1 MQCVGSYLLT
11 PLQWRTW
18 YSVGGGR
25 FSVLKAFPAFSACGN
40 LPGKNSG
47 AEHSH
52 GFAMK
57 HARHNF
63 FVQIP
68 AGIATLPRLT
78 AKIGSLSLCSQY
90 LLSLP
95 SNPAVAG
102 NARSAELTAEALT
115 SYSLP
120 SGEAAQLSCKP
131 QD

>member
-1 MQCVGSYLLT
+1 
-11 PLQWRTW
+11 
-18 YSVGGGR
+18 
-25 FSVLKAFPAFSACGN
+25 
-40 LPGKNSG
+40 
-47 AEHSH
+47 
-52 GFAMK
+52 MK

-95 SNPAVAG
+95 SNLAVSG
-102 NARSAELTAEALT
+102 NARSAELTAEALA
-115 SYSLP
+115 SYSYCLP
-120 SGEAAQLSCKP
+120 SGEAAQLSCKL

>member
-1 MQCVGSYLLT
+1 
-11 PLQWRTW
+11 
-18 YSVGGGR
+18 
-25 FSVLKAFPAFSACGN
+25 
-40 LPGKNSG
+40 
-47 AEHSH
+47 
-52 GFAMK
+52 MK